1 MSTAAKLTNDNFI
14 EFLAT
19 CDRLSGDLANAR
31 GNPREA
37 LEYSMDVIKKLT
49 DQYDANDVSAERRAA
64 MNAARELKKAA
75 ASELPPMFPIG
86 QEVDGAVAREVL
98 NVRKFIRSMNF
109 NMDDERKGI
118 DLINGLYLDQ
128 NTGVRKIEK
137 DHEIMKAMW
146 NDYYAR
152 KLNGA
157 SVYANGNSRTTTRDT
172 KVVKSLLS
180 NRNKYNKEILATV
193 LSKLGHVE

>member
-1 MSTAAKLTNDNFI
+1 MTTAKKLTNEDFTQY
-14 EFLAT
+14 LAT
-19 CDRLSGDLANAR
+19 CDRLSGDLANNR
-31 GNPREA
+31 GNAHEA
-37 LEYSMDVIKKLT
+37 LTFSMDVIKKLT
-49 DQYDANDVSAERRAA
+49 EQYDPNDVTAERRAA

-75 ASELPPMFPIG
+75 ASELPPICPVG
-86 QEVDGAVAREVL
+86 CEVDGAIAREVL

-109 NMDDERKGI
+109 TMDDEKKGI

-137 DHEIMKAMW
+137 DHDIMKALW

-157 SVYANGNSRTTTRDT
+157 SVYANGNSRTATRDA
-172 KVVKSLLS
+172 KIVKSLLG
-180 NRNKYNKEILATV
+180 NRNKYNQEILATV

>member
-1 MSTAAKLTNDNFI
+1 MTTAKKLTNEDFNQY
-14 EFLAT
+14 LAT
-19 CDRLSGDLANAR
+19 CDRLSGDLANNR
-31 GNPREA
+31 GNANEA
-37 LEYSMDVIKKLT
+37 LTFSMDVIQKLT
-49 DQYDANDVSAERRAA
+49 DQYDPNDVTAERRAA

-75 ASELPPMFPIG
+75 ASELPPICPVG
-86 QEVDGAVAREVL
+86 SEVDGAVAREVL

-109 NMDDERKGI
+109 TMDDEKKGI

-128 NTGVRKIEK
+128 KTGVRKIEK

-157 SVYANGNSRTTTRDT
+157 SVYANGNSRTATRDA
-172 KVVKSLLS
+172 KIVKSLLG
-180 NRNKYNKEILATV
+180 NRNKYNQEILATV